1 MHETLQAHLPYRL
14 LTDVHRCYRW
24 CMLTKSS
31 SIRQNETSRTNSLKT
46 CHCKWLHAINVWWAL
61 ATLPFHFSQGV
72 IIFLQWPIMTMF
84 RCRARNAVIWTCP
97 MRRGCSF
104 KQPPEASN
112 SCRGWY
118 VWKAAAIWPS
128 VEKVAHADMLWK
140 FRKLGMKGDNI
151 SDLLMII
158 LFEIDLVLIP
168 DSGVIPAVSLELRQ
182 SDFES
187 LWLMMSTWKLQ
198 LAWGFPLLP
207 PFIAWSEINQCYFFF
222 NWLKQLVWRLKQFC
236 IFQIIDGIFSRLV
249 IQLNITLTIIR
260 FYKAKM
266 NKIYNTSNMSTHCK
280 NLSFNPVRETARI
293 GPFFKNIFLF
303 FNIQLTVKFNISFCS
318 LCNQLIEKKIAI

>member
-1 MHETLQAHLPYRL
+1 MQQKAHPLPHDFSALICVLMHETLQAHLSYRL
-14 LTDVHRCYRW
+14 LTDVRRCYRW

-31 SIRQNETSRTNSLKT
+31 SIRQNETSRSNSLKT

-112 SCRGWY
+112 SYRGWY

-158 LFEIDLVLIP
+158 LWNRFSFNSRLRR
-168 DSGVIPAVSLELRQ
+168 DSSCFVGVTTEWFRITMVDDEHVKIATRVR
-182 SDFES
+182 
-187 LWLMMSTWKLQ
+187 
-198 LAWGFPLLP
+198 LP
-207 PFIAWSEINQCYFFF
+207 PPPFYC
-222 NWLKQLVWRLKQFC
+222 LVW
-236 IFQIIDGIFSRLV
+236 D
-249 IQLNITLTIIR
+249 
-260 FYKAKM
+260 
-266 NKIYNTSNMSTHCK
+266 
-280 NLSFNPVRETARI
+280 
-293 GPFFKNIFLF
+293 
-303 FNIQLTVKFNISFCS
+303 
-318 LCNQLIEKKIAI
+318 